1 MKKLWPIVLG
11 SMLVVAGVFALILHK
26 MYHNDNISIHIA
38 ESEKTYRFYATY
50 NSQRTADIQH
60 YLFTHLHPK
69 NKVDYA
75 HIDEEVILDDMTIV
89 NIKTAPGKLLLT
101 LNKEKNDFEAYA
113 RIKALGEGLKQQLA
127 TN

>member
-1 MKKLWPIVLG
+1 MKKLLVIVLG
-11 SMLVVAGVFALILHK
+11 CMLLVAGIFALILHK
-26 MYHNDNISIHIA
+26 VYHNDNISINIS
-38 ESEKTYRFYATY
+38 ESAKTYRFYATY

-60 YLFTHLHPK
+60 YLITHLHPK
-69 NKVDYA
+69 KVVDYA
-75 HIDEEVILDDMTIV
+75 RIDEEVILEDMTSI

-113 RIKALGEGLKQQLA
+113 RIKALGEGLKLQLA

>member
-1 MKKLWPIVLG
+1 MKKLWLLVLG
-11 SMLVVAGVFALILHK
+11 CMLVVSGVFALILHK
-26 MYHNDNISIHIA
+26 MYHNDNISIHIS
-38 ESEKTYRFYATY
+38 ESVKTYRFYATY

-69 NKVDYA
+69 KTLDYA
-75 HIDEEVILDDMTIV
+75 HIDEEVTLDDMTSI

-101 LNKEKNDFEAYA
+101 LDKEKNDFEAYA

>member
-1 MKKLWPIVLG
+1 MLG
-11 SMLVVAGVFALILHK
+11 CMLLVAGIFALVLHK
-26 MYHNDNISIHIA
+26 LYHNDNISINIS
-38 ESEKTYRFYATY
+38 ESAKTYRFYARY

-69 NKVDYA
+69 KAVDYA
-75 HIDEEVILDDMTIV
+75 SLDEEVILDDMTSI
-89 NIKTAPGKLLLT
+89 NIKTAPGKLQLI